1 MDLSGKG
8 DIFMRV
14 SKKERKE
21 NAKRFYSMF
30 MNSNCNKVAIVVQRT
45 ESRTNPNI
53 NRCQFLVVPSTLAF
67 MEKPV
72 IIAESNVL
80 GIEGC
85 FIELLD
91 FIKPCRQR
99 KTYYEDGFN
108 DWLMETYGFEIT
120 YKDGLVF
127 MLEK

>member
-1 MDLSGKG
+1 MTQVQGSQKHMQHSISSLETMDLSGKG

-72 IIAESNVL
+72 IIVESNVL

-91 FIKPCRQR
+91 FIKPGQHF
-99 KTYYEDGFN
+99 K
-108 DWLMETYGFEIT
+108 LI
-120 YKDGLVF
+120 K
-127 MLEK
+127 

>member
-1 MDLSGKG
+1 
-8 DIFMRV
+8 MRI

-21 NAKRFYSMF
+21 NSIRFYNMF
-30 MNSNCNKVAIVVQRT
+30 MNSNCNKAAIVVERM
-45 ESRTNPNI
+45 ESKTNPNI
-53 NRCQFLVVPSTLAF
+53 NRCQFLAVPSTLAY

-72 IIAESNVL
+72 IIAESSTF

-85 FIELLD
+85 FIELLG
-91 FIKPCRQR
+91 FIKPCKQ

-108 DWLMETYGFEIT
+108 EWLMETYGFEIT

-127 MLEK
+127 MLEKED

>member
-1 MDLSGKG
+1 
-8 DIFMRV
+8 MRI

-21 NAKRFYSMF
+21 NARKFYNMF
-30 MNSNCNKVAIVVQRT
+30 MNSNCNKAAIVVQRT
-45 ESRTNPNI
+45 ESKTNPNI
-53 NRCQFLVVPSTLAF
+53 NRCQFLAVPSTLAF
-67 MEKPV
+67 MENPV

-85 FIELLD
+85 FIELLE
-91 FIKPCRQR
+91 FIKPCVQ

-108 DWLMETYGFEIT
+108 EWLKETYGFEIT

-127 MLEK
+127 MLEKESWSYGKYH